1 MTDVTPKYR
10 ILIVD
15 DEAFVGEL
23 LSEYLTGNGY
33 AVMTAEN
40 GEDAIAA
47 YSQFKPDAVILDIRM
62 PGMSGIDVL
71 KRMKELDNKPA
82 IIMSSAYGDS
92 ETINETMAQGA
103 DYYLQKPMTL
113 STLLE
118 MLERILESA
127 KRT

>member
-1 MTDVTPKYR
+1 
-10 ILIVD
+10 
-15 DEAFVGEL
+15 
-23 LSEYLTGNGY
+23 
-33 AVMTAEN
+33 
-40 GEDAIAA
+40 
-47 YSQFKPDAVILDIRM
+47 
-62 PGMSGIDVL
+62 
-71 KRMKELDNKPA
+71 
-82 IIMSSAYGDS
+82 MSSAYGDS

>member
-1 MTDVTPKYR
+1 
-10 ILIVD
+10 VD

>member
-23 LSEYLTGNGY
+23 LSEYLSGNGY

-47 YSQFKPDAVILDIRM
+47 YSRFKPDAVILDIRM